1 MTVTKADVTQALHIN
16 IAPADAA
23 APYSVLT
30 DKRNRAISELDY
42 CACSLPLSSTTYVL
56 IYMHLVGLQFLFL
69 ASCEISQRLMIL
81 YKSR

>member
-16 IAPADAA
+16 IATADAA
-23 APYSVLT
+23 ARYSVLT

-42 CACSLPLSSTTYVL
+42 CPCSLPLSSTYAH

-69 ASCEISQRLMIL
+69 PSCEISQRLMML